1 MITALNFIVQ
11 IVGMMVL
18 AMAATPTSLYLGCA
32 LFGLGGGN
40 LTSLP
45 GLLVQ

>member
-1 MITALNFIVQ
+1 
-11 IVGMMVL
+11 
-18 AMAATPTSLYLGCA
+18 

-45 GLLVQ
+45 GLLVQQEFAKQHFAELSAS